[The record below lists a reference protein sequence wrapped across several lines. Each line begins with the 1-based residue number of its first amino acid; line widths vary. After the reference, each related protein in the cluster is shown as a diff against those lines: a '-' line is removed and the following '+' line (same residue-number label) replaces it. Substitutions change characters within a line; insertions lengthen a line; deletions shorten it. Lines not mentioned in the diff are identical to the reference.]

1 VSVFAWRFFDVQDN
15 VVRSR
20 ANKFEWPAPGEWAV
34 HKGEPKLCASGFHG
48 CRTLTQA
55 LRERQGT
62 TLGLVEADEI
72 GGEDETKFT
81 ARRMRIVT
89 VFERERLVAFACLAA
104 RCVLPL
110 FARKRPN
117 DDRPQKAI
125 SLSLQWVAQGGGGG
139 LRPSLRQAASE
150 ARQAAYAAADAY
162 AAAAYAYAAAAY
174 AAAYADAD
182 AADADAAAY
191 ADAAD
196 ADAAADAAAAAAAAY
211 AAAAYAADA
220 AAYAAAYAYAAAAR
234 KKLRAF
240 LDSKAQELV
249 SVPLDM
255 LAEWVAGVDVSGAL

>member
-1 VSVFAWRFFDVQDN
+1 MSVFAWRFFDVQDN

-162 AAAAYAYAAAAY
+162 AAAAYADAAYAAAAY
-174 AAAYADAD
+174 
-182 AADADAAAY
+182 AAAY

-196 ADAAADAAAAAAAAY
+196 ADAAADAAAAY